1 MPKWI
6 NPLLIMLAALSLVPF
21 ALVARSRA
29 MRTDQPRLHLVGDMD
44 NQARFKSQQ
53 ANAWFADGRAMRP
66 PVEGTVARGALRLD
80 EAYWR
85 GTSGGAY
92 VDRFPAPVA
101 LTRETIERGRAR
113 FDIYCAPCHGLS
125 GYGDGVVARRA
136 DRLQQGTWIPPA
148 SLHVEPALSRPE
160 GHLFNTITNGIRS
173 MPAYGAQIPLEDRW
187 AIVAYVRALQRSQH
201 ARLDDVPPEWRSRLR

>member
-6 NPLLIMLAALSLVPF
+6 NPLLIVLAALALVPF
-21 ALVARSRA
+21 AIVARARVT
-29 MRTDQPRLHLVGDMD
+29 RTSEPRLHLVRDMD
-44 NQARFKSQQ
+44 NQPRFKSQQ
-53 ANAWFADGRAMRP
+53 ANPWFADGRAMRP
-66 PVEGTVARGALRLD
+66 PVAGTLARGALVAD
-80 EAYWR
+80 EAYAR

-92 VDRFPAPVA
+92 VDEFPPQVA
-101 LTRETIERGRAR
+101 LTRETIARGRAR

-125 GYGDGVVARRA
+125 GYGDGLVARRA

-148 SLHVEPALSRPE
+148 SLHVEPALSRAE

-173 MPAYGAQIPLEDRW
+173 MPAYGAQIPVEDRW

-201 ARLDDVPPEWRSRLR
+201 ARIEDVPPAERSRLR